1 MQTSHSTPPRRI
13 NVFFYGSFIRPD
25 VMARAGFVPD
35 RIEVARLSGFDIHL
49 CPHACITRSAQHS
62 IYGIMVKA
70 THEELNRMYSAD
82 GVGVFLPE
90 AVLVEALDGTLRPAM
105 CYIPPAPA
113 NEPPDLDY
121 LEKLL
126 VAARGHGFPVWY
138 LERLEAFRATAV

>member
-1 MQTSHSTPPRRI
+1 MYSVTGFNAPADIRLHGPVLPPQRRSDSTALVWPKHT
-13 NVFFYGSFIRPD
+13 
-25 VMARAGFVPD
+25 
-35 RIEVARLSGFDIHL
+35 SGFDIHL

-126 VAARGHGFPVWY
+126 VSRQ
-138 LERLEAFRATAV
+138 